1 MEGGFTFQWGGGVV
15 FQRGD
20 SFLYGG
26 SMRSIGFD
34 GFSKKKN
41 HRMGG
46 GHLPTSPS
54 TPPPPPT
61 LWETLHI
68 SYYLMQAMEGDFLKF
83 KE

>member
-1 MEGGFTFQWGGGVV
+1 MEGGFTFQWGGGC
-15 FQRGD
+15 FSEGGN

-26 SMRSIGFD
+26 SMGSIGFD
-34 GFSKKKN
+34 GFSKKIIEW
-41 HRMGG
+41 GA
-46 GHLPTSPS
+46 
-54 TPPPPPT
+54 PPPT